1 MNLRCGKQHLDL
13 THFQVMG
20 VLNVT
25 PDSFSDGGRY
35 VSLDAALQQAE
46 AMLLAGATLID
57 VGGESTRPGAAPVSV
72 QQELDRVC
80 PVVDALCRRFDVIV
94 SVDTSTP
101 AVMRDAIAL
110 GAGMI
115 NDVRAFQR
123 EGAVQAV
130 ASSQDVALC
139 VMHMQGQPDT
149 MQQAP
154 TYRSVVAEVND
165 FFRMRV
171 DALRSAGVAA
181 TRLVLDPGFGFGKT
195 LEHNYELLAN
205 LPMFQAY
212 GFPLLVGVSRKS
224 MIGQV
229 LDKPVDQRLAGSLA
243 AAVLAAERGA
253 RIFRVHDVAETVDA
267 LRIVEKMQ
275 ATQRSQAS

>member
-1 MNLRCGKQHLDL
+1 MLQCGKRQLDL
-13 THFQVMG
+13 TRFQVMG

-35 VSLDAALQQAE
+35 TALDAALSQAQCMI
-46 AMLLAGATLID
+46 AAGAALID

-80 PVVDALCRRFDVIV
+80 PVVEALCRRFDVIV
-94 SVDTSTP
+94 SVDTSAP
-101 AVMRDAIAL
+101 EVMRQTIAL

-123 EGAVQAV
+123 EGALEVVAV
-130 ASSQDVALC
+130 SDVALC
-139 VMHMQGQPDT
+139 LMHMQGQPDT
-149 MQQAP
+149 MQQLPA
-154 TYRSVVAEVND
+154 YGSVVLEVNE
-165 FFRMRV
+165 FLQSRV
-171 DALRSAGVAA
+171 SVLRAAGVADA
-181 TRLVLDPGFGFGKT
+181 RMVLDPGFGFGKT
-195 LEHNYELLAN
+195 LAHNYELLAR
-205 LPMFQAY
+205 LSTLQDL

-229 LDKPVDQRLAGSLA
+229 LGKPVDQRLAGSLA
-243 AAVLAAERGA
+243 AVVLAAERGA
-253 RIFRVHDVAETVDA
+253 RVFRVHDVAETVDA

-275 ATQRSQAS
+275 MTQGSTGS

>member
-1 MNLRCGKQHLDL
+1 MLQCGKRQLDL
-13 THFQVMG
+13 SRYQVMG

-35 VSLDAALQQAE
+35 TALDAALTQAKSMI
-46 AMLLAGATLID
+46 AAGAVLID

-80 PVVDALCRRFDVIV
+80 PVVEALCRRFDVIV

-101 AVMRDAIAL
+101 EVMQQSIAL

-123 EGAVQAV
+123 EGAVQVV
-130 ASSQDVALC
+130 AAAPEVALC
-139 VMHMQGQPDT
+139 LMHMQGQPDT

-154 TYRSVVAEVND
+154 SYRSVLADVKD
-165 FFRMRV
+165 FLRGRV
-171 DALRSAGVAA
+171 HVLSAAGVAA
-181 TRLVLDPGFGFGKT
+181 ERMVLDPGFGFGKT
-195 LEHNYELLAN
+195 LEHNYELLSGLSE
-205 LPMFQAY
+205 LPAL
-212 GFPLLVGVSRKS
+212 GFPLLIGVSRKS

-243 AAVLAAERGA
+243 AVVLAAERGA

-275 ATQRSQAS
+275 MTQGSTGS

>member
-1 MNLRCGKQHLDL
+1 MILRCGKHHLDL
-13 THFQVMG
+13 TRFQVMG

-35 VSLDAALQQAE
+35 VSLDAALKQAE
-46 AMLLAGATLID
+46 AMILAGATLID

-72 QQELDRVC
+72 QQELDRVS
-80 PVVDALCRRFDVIV
+80 PVVEVLCRRFDAIV

-101 AVMRDAIAL
+101 AVMREAIAL

-123 EGAVQAV
+123 EGAVRAV
-130 ASSQDVALC
+130 AAAQDVALC
-139 VMHMQGQPDT
+139 VMHMQGQPDS
-149 MQQAP
+149 MQVSP
-154 TYRSVVAEVND
+154 TYHSVVAEVND

-171 DALRSAGVAA
+171 DALRAAGVADA
-181 TRLVLDPGFGFGKT
+181 RLVLDPGFGFGKT

-205 LPMFQAY
+205 LTMLQVH
-212 GFPLLVGVSRKS
+212 GFPLLVGASRKS

-253 RIFRVHDVAETVDA
+253 RIFRVHDVAATVDA
-267 LRIVEKMQ
+267 LKIVEKIL
-275 ATQRSQAS
+275 R

>member
-1 MNLRCGKQHLDL
+1 MILRCGKQRLDL
-13 THFQVMG
+13 TRFQVMG

-46 AMLLAGATLID
+46 AMILAGATLID

-72 QQELDRVC
+72 QQELDRVS
-80 PVVDALCRRFDVIV
+80 PVVEALCRRFDATV

-101 AVMRDAIAL
+101 AVMREAIAL

-123 EGAVQAV
+123 EGAVKAV
-130 ASSQDVALC
+130 VSAQDVALC

-149 MQQAP
+149 MQASP
-154 TYRSVVAEVND
+154 AYHSVVTEVND

-171 DALRSAGVAA
+171 DALRAAGVADV
-181 TRLVLDPGFGFGKT
+181 RLVLDPGFGFGKT

-205 LPMFQAY
+205 LTMLQVHGY
-212 GFPLLVGVSRKS
+212 PLLVGVSRKS
-224 MIGQV
+224 MIGRV

-253 RIFRVHDVAETVDA
+253 RIFRVHDVAATVDA

-275 ATQRSQAS
+275 ATQRSQGS